1 MFRKKPWVLLIE
13 VIGYISY
20 VLALVT
26 RQLRGIQSIPR
37 TIDITQFFRV
47 YKGATI
53 KMLESIRQDWKSL
66 VLIKREIGVRNPTVS
81 EKYPRW
87 RNGEVIN
94 IVRTSEFKGNQRNI
108 MDGKEELRE

>member
-1 MFRKKPWVLLIE
+1 MLLIK

-26 RQLRGIQSIPR
+26 RQLGGIQSIPR

-53 KMLESIRQDWKSL
+53 KMLESIRQYWKSL
-66 VLIKREIGVRNPTVS
+66 VLIKREIRVRNPTVS

-94 IVRTSEFKGNQRNI
+94 IVRTSEFKGNRRNI